1 MNKICITITIIIIL
15 SLVVGLTTYKV
26 LDEHNAKLLL
36 VEEKYLIETA
46 KRCVNEDK
54 CTGDKITLQT
64 LYDLNYLDKQADP
77 VTKEYYNSESYIE
90 KKDTNYTFV
99 NVR

>member
-1 MNKICITITIIIIL
+1 MNKLFVFITFIIIATLI
-15 SLVVGLTTYKV
+15 VGVTAYKV
-26 LDEHNAKLLL
+26 LDNHSAKLLL

-46 KRCVNEDK
+46 KKCINDGN
-54 CTGDKITLQT
+54 CTGEKITLQD
-64 LYDLNYLDKQADP
+64 LYDLNYLNKQANP